1 MQLKF
6 SNIRLPIHVHA
17 WFLNKNK
24 RIIDFKNIE
33 KLFSKIVYFQ
43 VAFMARVTK
52 TASIQEFH
60 PQSRTD
66 EEESQQE

>member
-1 MQLKF
+1 MNAIVFGMDRETL
-6 SNIRLPIHVHA
+6 R
-17 WFLNKNK
+17 
-24 RIIDFKNIE
+24 
-33 KLFSKIVYFQ
+33 KLTPTQIK
-43 VAFMARVTK
+43 VAFMARMTK